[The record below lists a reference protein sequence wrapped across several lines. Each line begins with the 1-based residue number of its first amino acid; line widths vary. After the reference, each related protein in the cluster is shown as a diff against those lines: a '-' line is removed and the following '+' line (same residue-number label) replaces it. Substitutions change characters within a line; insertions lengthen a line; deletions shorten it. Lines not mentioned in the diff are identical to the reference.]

1 MSNKLKR
8 IFNPTYDERIEDYEE
23 YKRLHEQF
31 AKDRGCAT
39 CLHYIHIMYLPR
51 LEPEDE
57 NGCMFGL
64 KCDTKKVRNCPKWED
79 YFNDKKKAE
88 WEEWVSKG
96 KRSDDKSTD
105 DMPDLPQ
112 FKVFFAKSGK
122 EAETRFC
129 ITGDGWLCRFERG
142 TTKATVV
149 PKLGNLIIEIGKER
163 YRW

>member
-8 IFNPTYDERIEDYEE
+8 IFNPTYEERIEDYEE

-39 CLHYIHIMYLPR
+39 CLHYINIMYLPG

-57 NGCMFGL
+57 DRCMFGL
-64 KCDTKKVRNCPKWED
+64 KCDTKTVRNCPKWE
-79 YFNDKKKAE
+79 NDFSEKKKSE

-96 KRSDDKSTD
+96 KRSDDNSAD
-105 DMPDLPQ
+105 DLPNLPQ
-112 FKVFFAKSGK
+112 FNVFDAKTGDKVY
-122 EAETRFC
+122 ERFC
-129 ITGDGWLCRFERG
+129 ITDDGHLCFFGDNHAYAMPRRG
-142 TTKATVV
+142 EYIV
-149 PKLGNLIIEIGKER
+149 EIGKER